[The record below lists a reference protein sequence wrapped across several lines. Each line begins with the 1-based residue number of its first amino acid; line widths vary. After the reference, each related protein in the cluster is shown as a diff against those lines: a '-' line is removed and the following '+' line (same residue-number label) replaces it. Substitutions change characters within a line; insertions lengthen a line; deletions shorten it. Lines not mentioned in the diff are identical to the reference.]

1 MTTSH
6 LATCMSLL
14 STSSGLPGEPA
25 TESHTSV
32 SATMPYNKCYNV
44 CSENATVYCAL
55 QGDRCICFDT
65 YVRSSVD
72 QRECGTVCPGNCSQ
86 SRGGE
91 NLYSFHLNF
100 LWLTPVEAAQCDG
113 LPEPK
118 VSNMLRSTT
127 ICFDYQNKLKLSQS
141 SCPDGMRLTSHDP
154 VCDPSLRKWVIHQRC
169 YPIKCFN
176 VFHIQHMEVQFIVQ

>member
-1 MTTSH
+1 MFGVIVIYMTTPH

-32 SATMPYNKCYNV
+32 SATMSYNECYNV
-44 CSENATVYCAL
+44 CSENATIYCAL

-72 QRECGTVCPGNCSQ
+72 QRESAVPRVLIT
-86 SRGGE
+86 
-91 NLYSFHLNF
+91 LLNR
-100 LWLTPVEAAQCDG
+100 VA
-113 LPEPK
+113 

-141 SCPDGMRLTSHDP
+141 SCPDGMHLANHDP
-154 VCDPSLRKWVIHQRC
+154 SVIL
-169 YPIKCFN
+169 
-176 VFHIQHMEVQFIVQ
+176 V